1 MTSKNTPKRKKK
13 AAAPRKAAAK
23 KPSSRQKIKADEA
36 VKARTEEAPVSV
48 AEAKAEKAT
57 VETPAEGGQDKARPQ
72 EGAGVKPRPKMP
84 APAAERQR
92 RTFTGIVAWL
102 ALALSIGALT
112 GAGYLVFDHWRTS
125 KSVQDGDAALARLN
139 RTLNATQDSL
149 ANLEQRLGSL
159 AARDMASVG
168 ELQSLERR
176 LNERLQ
182 DLESLPGRVGNLE
195 GAISSLRGI
204 STGVR
209 DAWLLAEA
217 EYYMQIANAQLQL
230 AGNPHLAGLALSY
243 ADDRLMQ
250 LADPALTEIRRA
262 LSDELRSIE
271 VMERPDIEGVT
282 LMLASLASVVDS
294 LPLRQEVDASDEETD
309 EIDPDL
315 SGFDRALAL
324 LKRAVGEVVTVRRT
338 DEAIEPLA
346 APDAV
351 YFLRANLALQLQAA
365 RLALLRNEKEIFE
378 QSLDD
383 ASIWLAR
390 YYDTESAPVQS
401 TLATIAEIRDGL
413 FSVSPPDIS
422 ESLRLLRQHVT
433 LSGSATPPVAE
444 PD

>member
-1 MTSKNTPKRKKK
+1 
-13 AAAPRKAAAK
+13 
-23 KPSSRQKIKADEA
+23 
-36 VKARTEEAPVSV
+36 
-48 AEAKAEKAT
+48 
-57 VETPAEGGQDKARPQ
+57 
-72 EGAGVKPRPKMP
+72 
-84 APAAERQR
+84 
-92 RTFTGIVAWL
+92 
-102 ALALSIGALT
+102 
-112 GAGYLVFDHWRTS
+112 
-125 KSVQDGDAALARLN
+125 
-139 RTLNATQDSL
+139 
-149 ANLEQRLGSL
+149 
-159 AARDMASVG
+159 MASVG

-176 LNERLQ
+176 LNQRLQ
-182 DLESLPGRVGNLE
+182 DFESLPGRVGNLE
-195 GAISSLRGI
+195 GSISSLQGI

-230 AGNPHLAGLALSY
+230 AHNPHLAGLALSF
-243 ADDRLMQ
+243 ADDRLLQ

-282 LMLASLASVVDS
+282 LMLASLAGVVDS
-294 LPLRQEVDASDEETD
+294 LPLRQEVGVSDEETD
-309 EIDPDL
+309 EIDPNL
-315 SGFDRALAL
+315 SGIDRALAS
-324 LKRAVGEVVTVRRT
+324 LKRAVGAVVTVRRT
-338 DEAIEPLA
+338 DEAMEPLA

-383 ASIWLAR
+383 AATWIAR

-433 LSGSATPPVAE
+433 LSGSATPAVAE